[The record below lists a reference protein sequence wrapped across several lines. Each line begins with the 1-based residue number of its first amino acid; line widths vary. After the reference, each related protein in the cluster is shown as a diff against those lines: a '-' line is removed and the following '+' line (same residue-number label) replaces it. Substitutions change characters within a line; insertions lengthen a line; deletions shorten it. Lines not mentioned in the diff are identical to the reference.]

1 MSRRLES
8 EHEGQIV
15 SDGRNTFRIVNG
27 QRVWESSPPPSLRAE
42 LLIEAERLRLSRQLR
57 NESITTRLP

>member
-1 MSRRLES
+1 MSRRPES

-15 SDGRNTFRIVNG
+15 TDGRNTFRIVNG
-27 QRVWESSPPPSLRAE
+27 QRVWESPPPPSLRTE

-57 NESITTRLP
+57 NESIAPRLS